1 MFVQETKLR
10 IRYAETDRMGYVYYG
25 RYAELFEVGRVEAL
39 RNVGFRYRDLE
50 DAGVMLPVRDLR
62 ITYHKPA
69 RYDDELT
76 IRTTITALPSV
87 RIDFGYEVIDHGGTL
102 LTDGSTTLIFVD
114 GSTMRPRR
122 APEELVKALAPYF
135 A

>member
-87 RIDFGYEVIDHGGTL
+87 RIDFAYEVIDHDGTL

>member
-39 RNVGFRYRDLE
+39 RSVGFRYRDLE

>member
-1 MFVQETKLR
+1 MCVQETKLR

-39 RNVGFRYRDLE
+39 RSVGFRYRDLE

>member
-1 MFVQETKLR
+1 
-10 IRYAETDRMGYVYYG
+10 MGYVYYG

-39 RNVGFRYRDLE
+39 RSVGFRYRDLE